1 MIYQEEAGDVLR
13 IVRSDGAEMVCS
25 MMSDRGWKVAQD
37 GMDDFIDMQLDVVT
51 SANVLTDGS
60 ALVSKRVGEVER
72 TCSIFYAGDAAPSTV
87 RTECLSFF
95 NPKHSFEV
103 HVTHLGVTRWC
114 EGELVEVKCELKPGN
129 HPCECTFT
137 LLCLDPYLRSEDGH
151 EHSFGDATGT
161 FGWPFI
167 SVTDAIV
174 PGAKRVPVG
183 FPISV
188 LVYDGINTIYNAGDV
203 STTYTVRIEAKGFLR
218 NPTITKD
225 GRFVKVLIDMEAGQ
239 VLVIDFQKT
248 PPTVELDGSNII
260 GLCSRDSSFT
270 HMAMQTG
277 ANLFTFTIDNMENYA
292 LADVQILY
300 NDRYT
305 GV

>member
-1 MIYQEEAGDVLR
+1 MIYQEEAGDGLR

-87 RTECLSFF
+87 RNECLSFF

-114 EGELVEVKCELKPGN
+114 EGELVEVECALKPGN
-129 HPCECTFT
+129 HPCECMFT
-137 LLCLDPYLRSEDGH
+137 LLCLDPYMRGEDIHDDTMQDASGMFTFPFMCFQPSR
-151 EHSFGDATGT
+151 ERPSGCVSSF
-161 FGWPFI
+161 
-167 SVTDAIV
+167 
-174 PGAKRVPVG
+174 R
-183 FPISV
+183 
-188 LVYDGINTIYNAGDV
+188 VYDGMNTVYNDGGIPAPFRIRAEFSADV
-203 STTYTVRIEAKGFLR
+203 KNPTFRVNDKHVSMTYTFHADE
-218 NPTITKD
+218 
-225 GRFVKVLIDMEAGQ
+225 
-239 VLVIDFQKT
+239 VLVIDFMAS
-248 PPTVELDGSNII
+248 PPELTIDGVNSIGRATRDSTFVGMVLDVGSN
-260 GLCSRDSSFT
+260 
-270 HMAMQTG
+270 
-277 ANLFTFTIDNMENYA
+277 TFSYEA
-292 LADVQILY
+292 EEGDVNTMDVSIVY
-300 NDRYT
+300 YERYM